1 MNGPEKGPNYGESRT
16 KTPKLGNTDG
26 ENGSTYYGINSL
38 DENMDSDTF
47 TFCSR
52 NFRQKLSWMQ
62 IQLCALKKPDHFSSE
77 KSDAFILVVTKSF
90 CTPFLYYG
98 RGCYCPLR
106 LRCNLFEDAVITCY
120 SISSHRVIPRKSGL
134 CWVPESEAFYRNF
147 PGKISLLW
155 PSFLCLASFWPSK
168 TCNICR

>member
-62 IQLCALKKPDHFSSE
+62 IQLCALKNRTIF
-77 KSDAFILVVTKSF
+77 
-90 CTPFLYYG
+90 
-98 RGCYCPLR
+98 R
-106 LRCNLFEDAVITCY
+106 LKNQMNKQGE
-120 SISSHRVIPRKSGL
+120 
-134 CWVPESEAFYRNF
+134 
-147 PGKISLLW
+147 
-155 PSFLCLASFWPSK
+155 SK
-168 TCNICR
+168 TRLFTSTLI